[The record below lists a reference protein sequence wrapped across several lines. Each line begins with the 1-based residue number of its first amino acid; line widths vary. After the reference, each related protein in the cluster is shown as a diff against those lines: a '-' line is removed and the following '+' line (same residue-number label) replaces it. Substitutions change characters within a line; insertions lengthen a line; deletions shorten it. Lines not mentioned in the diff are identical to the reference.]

1 MYKKL
6 FKPGV
11 VTLLSVFVLLTG
23 CGVNGNEKDQGA
35 AAGEEYQVAMAYPV
49 FGDVSDVAS
58 VESAMSELARQKIGV
73 TVKLIPITGSNYSN
87 QMNLMLAGSEKV
99 DLVYTSVWMGFET
112 QASRG
117 QLLPMD
123 DLLSTHGAKIVSE
136 VPSYGLEAGQIE
148 GQTYGVPSLKGWA
161 LTPSFVIETDLLNEL
176 KIDTSNIHTW
186 ADLSPVLQKLKEQK
200 PEIIPMASYNTSE
213 APGTGMMYFD
223 PLGLTAGVLPF
234 EGKDYQLLQ
243 AAETELFNETVNL
256 MHSWYQQ
263 GYFSKDIATTQ
274 ETAATLIK
282 NGKAASYI
290 RNINDCYSESVPAGT
305 ELTCIPMEEPY
316 MTRNSIS
323 SNMLSISRNSEQPEK
338 AMEFMELLYTD
349 AEMINLF
356 VNGVEGVHY
365 VKQGDQIALPEG
377 KDSTGY
383 TSNPSLIGNNFL
395 TYVWSG
401 NDPNMWTTIQK
412 TNDAA
417 VKSRAMGF
425 SFDISAVKNEITAVT
440 NVDNQYS
447 TGLMTGISDPSLI
460 PEYVSKLEAAGI
472 KQIIQEKQKQ
482 MDEWLLTNKKD

>member
-1 MYKKL
+1 MFMKL
-6 FKPGV
+6 FKPGIF
-11 VTLLSVFVLLTG
+11 TLLSVFVLLTG
-23 CGVNGNEKDQGA
+23 CGVNGNDNKQA
-35 AAGEEYQVAMAYPV
+35 ATVEGEYEVVMAYPV
-49 FGDVSDVAS
+49 FGDVSDVSS
-58 VESAMSELARQKIGV
+58 VETAMSELARQKIGA

-87 QMNLMLAGSEKV
+87 QMNLMLAGSEKL

-117 QLLPMD
+117 QLIPMD
-123 DLLSTHGAKIVSE
+123 ELLSTHGAKILNE
-136 VPSYGLEAGQIE
+136 VPSYGLEAGQIQGE
-148 GQTYGVPSLKGWA
+148 TYGIPSLKGWA
-161 LTPSFVIETDLLNEL
+161 LTPSFVIATEIIKELNINSSGIRTWTDL
-176 KIDTSNIHTW
+176 TS
-186 ADLSPVLQKLKEQK
+186 VLQKLKEVK
-200 PEIIPMASYNTSE
+200 PEMIPMASYNTSE
-213 APGTGMMYFD
+213 APGTAMMYFD

-234 EGKDYQLLQ
+234 EGEGYQLLQ
-243 AAETELFNETVNL
+243 AEETELYNETVNL
-256 MHSWYQQ
+256 MRSWYQQ

-274 ETAATLIK
+274 ETAATLVK

-323 SNMLSISRNSEQPEK
+323 SNMISISRNSEQPEK
-338 AMEFMELLYTD
+338 AMQFMELLYTD
-349 AEMINLF
+349 SEMMNLF
-356 VNGVEGVHY
+356 VNGIEGVHY

-383 TSNPSLIGNNFL
+383 ASNPSLIGNNFL

-401 NDPNMWTTIQK
+401 NDPDMWTAVQK
-412 TNDAA
+412 TNGAA

-425 SFDISAVKNEITAVT
+425 SFDISGVKNEITAVS

-447 TGLMTGISDPSLI
+447 TGFMTGISDPALI
-460 PEYVSKLEAAGI
+460 PEYVSKLKAAGI
-472 KQIIQEKQKQ
+472 ERIIQEKQKQ